1 MQAHHQRLGQV
12 LELMR
17 QWNAKAKLLGFMKD
31 KIEVGRA
38 DEFAGLSTEDDL
50 DYRRRRLHGR
60 RSRDVVLHVGA
71 LVCG

>member
-1 MQAHHQRLGQV
+1 V